1 MTYLGPKS
9 CNVKFNNVSI
19 QVENLKK
26 NGEAY
31 TIAYP
36 PQKYSRS
43 MSSYEDYDLILL
55 GGTLTAQEFPKIRD
69 TKTIAQNCAY
79 RCRALCR

>member
-9 CNVKFNNVSI
+9 CNIKFNNVSV

-26 NGEAY
+26 SGEAY

-43 MSSYEDYDLILL
+43 LACYEDYDVILL
-55 GGTLTAQEFPKIRD
+55 GGNFNYTRLP
-69 TKTIAQNCAY
+69 
-79 RCRALCR
+79 